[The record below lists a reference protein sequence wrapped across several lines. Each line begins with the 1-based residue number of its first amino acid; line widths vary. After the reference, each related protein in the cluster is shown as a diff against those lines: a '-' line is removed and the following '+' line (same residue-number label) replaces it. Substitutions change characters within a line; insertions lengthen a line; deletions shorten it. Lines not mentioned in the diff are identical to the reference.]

1 MLYTSCCF
9 YKNIVLRKL
18 RDNPIIQ
25 PITTMTGLLFIKTNN
40 NRGVDNYE
48 NKTIKR

>member
-9 YKNIVLRKL
+9 YKNIVLGKL
-18 RDNPIIQ
+18 EDNPIIQ
-25 PITTMTGLLFIKTNN
+25 AITAMTGLFFMKTNN

-48 NKTIKR
+48 N